1 MTKYI
6 TFPLCLKSDWEHTGL
21 LDSVHFW
28 AAEAEWKQST
38 WNSPLVSGWRLRF
51 TAEACCLNSSVEKF
65 CKASFFVVIIQCN
78 RTAEK
83 LSFREVTTYG
93 SFTNDL
99 FCVVPV
105 HFKSLSWDHLAIS
118 ILHSSCTLNIS
129 TLRRHILLCSD
140 KEIRWEQAVKKT
152 QKNDPWIF
160 WELYLKLHFV
170 LFLKITL

>member
-1 MTKYI
+1 MTVYI
-6 TFPLCLKSDWEHTGL
+6 FEQQRQNGSKALET
-21 LDSVHFW
+21 VHWFL
-28 AAEAEWKQST
+28 ADG
-38 WNSPLVSGWRLRF
+38 SGSLQRP
-51 TAEACCLNSSVEKF
+51 CCLNSSVEKF
-65 CKASFFVVIIQCN
+65 CKASFFVDIIQCN

-140 KEIRWEQAVKKT
+140 KEIRWEQAVKKN
-152 QKNDPWIF
+152 QKNDP
-160 WELYLKLHFV
+160 
-170 LFLKITL
+170 